1 MELYIFQ
8 QSYQKAKVK
17 FILIIYFIWP
27 DILTVLSLLSI
38 SLSVLSTQCQEKKII
53 MRILQ
58 SYIHTVDFTLTA
70 QLGPATFQGLKDL
83 MWQVATG
90 WTM

>member
-1 MELYIFQ
+1 MVAIVIIINIIISIFN
-8 QSYQKAKVK
+8 
-17 FILIIYFIWP
+17 
-27 DILTVLSLLSI
+27 TVSI
-38 SLSVLSTQCQEKKII
+38 EKIT

-70 QLGPATFQGLKDL
+70 QLGSATFQGLKDL

-90 WTM
+90 RMM